1 MGLPRRYCSVL
12 RGEKIQDTGQYYT
25 VFDQPSPNR
34 VGMNL
39 DLEGA
44 IIVFARFV
52 RMASALPCLAARR
65 DMFKSVFGAP
75 LGTSVALGPYG
86 CTKKTI
92 KLKKRFLW

>member
-1 MGLPRRYCSVL
+1 MFLLRSLAPTCSFTSSYAEA
-12 RGEKIQDTGQYYT
+12 RGH
-25 VFDQPSPNR
+25 DQPSPNR

>member
-1 MGLPRRYCSVL
+1 MFLLRSLAPTCSFTSSYAEA
-12 RGEKIQDTGQYYT
+12 RGH
-25 VFDQPSPNR
+25 DQPSPNR

-52 RMASALPCLAARR
+52 RMASVLPCLAARR
-65 DMFKSVFGAP
+65 DIFNSVFGAP

>member
-1 MGLPRRYCSVL
+1 
-12 RGEKIQDTGQYYT
+12 
-25 VFDQPSPNR
+25 
-34 VGMNL
+34 MNL

-75 LGTSVALGPYG
+75 LGTSVALGARSLRLY
-86 CTKKTI
+86 
-92 KLKKRFLW
+92 

>member
-1 MGLPRRYCSVL
+1 MVPSASKRHRQETCGRTYS
-12 RGEKIQDTGQYYT
+12 
-25 VFDQPSPNR
+25 DQPSPNG

>member
-1 MGLPRRYCSVL
+1 
-12 RGEKIQDTGQYYT
+12 
-25 VFDQPSPNR
+25 
-34 VGMNL
+34 MNL

-52 RMASALPCLAARR
+52 RMASALPCLAARPR

-86 CTKKTI
+86 CTEKTMRTE
-92 KLKKRFLW
+92 KNVFYGDHGSLNCS